1 MNCRRAFS
9 VNKAAMAACLLLLAE
24 GAMAATICRLQSGGS
39 TDFGPYDTFVATPAD
54 TTATVQVRCERD
66 AGPQNIS
73 ITLGL
78 SAGANGTSVTNRRML
93 QAGGAGDYL
102 NYGLF
107 RDVGRSSPWGF
118 TAGVDA
124 VTQIV
129 SVPNKDSTIATFT
142 IYGRIPAR
150 QNVSVGTYTD
160 RIQVTLT
167 P

>member
-9 VNKAAMAACLLLLAE
+9 VNKTVVAACLLLLAE
-24 GAMAATICRLQSGGS
+24 GAMAAAICRLQSGGS
-39 TDFGPYDTFVATPAD
+39 ADFGPYDTFAATPAD
-54 TTATVQVRCERD
+54 TNATVQVRCERD
-66 AGPQNIS
+66 GGTQNVS
-73 ITLGL
+73 MTLGL
-78 SAGANGTSVTNRRML
+78 SAGANGTAVNNRRML

-102 NYGLF
+102 SYGLF

-118 TAGVDA
+118 TEGVDA

-129 SVPNKDSTIATFT
+129 SVPNKDSAIATFT

>member
-9 VNKAAMAACLLLLAE
+9 VNKAMMAACLLLLAE

-39 TDFGPYDTFVATPAD
+39 ADFGPYDTFSATPTD

-66 AGPQNIS
+66 GGPQNVQM
-73 ITLGL
+73 TLGL
-78 SAGANGTSVTNRRML
+78 SAGTNGASVNNRRML

-118 TAGVDA
+118 AAGVDA
-124 VTQIV
+124 VTQTV
-129 SVPNKDSTIATFT
+129 SVPNKSSAIATFT